1 MKDLLPLLIFLS
13 MILLAP
19 LLFGL
24 AYLLWNVNHAIA
36 LIVLF
41 VGLSAD
47 VLGGFELLDRTLSRT

>member
-1 MKDLLPLLIFLS
+1 MKALQPLFIFLG
-13 MILLAP
+13 MILLFP

-24 AYLLWNVNHAIA
+24 AYLLWNVNYTLA

-47 VLGGFELLDRTLSRT
+47 VLGGFKLLNRALGQT

>member
-1 MKDLLPLLIFLS
+1 MKALQPLFIFLS
-13 MILLAP
+13 MILLFP

-24 AYLLWNVNHAIA
+24 AYLLWNVNQAVA

-47 VLGGFELLDRTLSRT
+47 VLGGFELLDRTLSHT